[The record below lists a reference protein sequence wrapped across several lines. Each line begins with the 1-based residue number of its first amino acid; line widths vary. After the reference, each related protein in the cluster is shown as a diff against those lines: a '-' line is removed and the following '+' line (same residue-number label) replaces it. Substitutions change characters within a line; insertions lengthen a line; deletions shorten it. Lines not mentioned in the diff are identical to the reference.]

1 VVKAVDRDETETGV
15 RGLVEVSVDRVTHPV
30 MPEDIPEPARE
41 GAVEAMKMPNTRSGA
56 SMTREE
62 FEELVTRRKART
74 EEMEMEE
81 TEEMEMEEI
90 EEMEMEEM
98 EIEMGIMA

>member
-1 VVKAVDRDETETGV
+1 
-15 RGLVEVSVDRVTHPV
+15 
-30 MPEDIPEPARE
+30 
-41 GAVEAMKMPNTRSGA
+41 KMPNTRSGA
-56 SMTREE
+56 SMTHEE
-62 FEELVTRRKART
+62 VEELVTRRART

-90 EEMEMEEM
+90 EEMEMEAMEEM